1 MTVHEPSEPLI
12 APVLVAAFDGWID
25 AAGAATGAAGQLVK
39 QAGRVT
45 TLASFEGD
53 LLFDYR
59 SRRPILDVVD
69 GKLSELTWFDL
80 EIRQLRVGG
89 RDVLVLAGAEPDFR
103 WRQLAAEIAD
113 HALRWG
119 ITEWVSL
126 GAIPNAVAHTRPVP
140 VLGTAS
146 REGLLPPDVQQ
157 GPLGLL
163 RVPAAALS
171 VIEMAVVRAGIASLG
186 FFAHV
191 PHYVGGPYA
200 AASIAL
206 LEHLGKHLGVA
217 ISMGDLP
224 EEAMSQRE
232 RIDKA
237 VASDEDAT
245 DYLRRLEEAPA
256 VQEQMPSGDDLAS
269 EIERFLR
276 GESGPTS

>member
-1 MTVHEPSEPLI
+1 MIKQSDEP
-12 APVLVAAFDGWID
+12 A
-25 AAGAATGAAGQLVK
+25 
-39 QAGRVT
+39 

-59 SRRPILDVVD
+59 SRRPVLDVID
-69 GKLSELTWFDL
+69 GQLSELTWFDL
-80 EIRQLRVGG
+80 EIKRVRLGG

-103 WRQLAAEIAD
+103 WRELAAEIAD
-113 HALRWG
+113 LALRWG
-119 ITEWVSL
+119 VTEWVSL

-140 VLGTAS
+140 ILGTAS

-171 VIEMAVVRAGIASLG
+171 VIEMAVIEAGIPSLG

-206 LEHLGKHLGVA
+206 LEHLGKHLGVSIA
-217 ISMGDLP
+217 MGDLP
-224 EEAMSQRE
+224 EEAMAQRE

-256 VQEQMPSGDDLAS
+256 VQEQIPSGDDLAS

-276 GESGPTS
+276 GESGPTT